1 MEFSA
6 INNVTLYTPVLV
18 PVNYPSFVPAVNGF
32 GQTIMVPVAPP
43 PNMNTFVPVMPPPM
57 PFPQVPMNQ
66 PMMPPPPAVVPPN
79 YVYDTMCGQD
89 LDRSP
94 SRSPSIDASSDSGS
108 SGVPEVPGYVSNTPD
123 THTPALPQL
132 TEEMTKRQIVAS
144 TLEWLSKVFGGQFD
158 TIGNRG
164 ELVLRMKIKTREALD
179 AFCPFVALCV
189 KESLLCKMSCPI
201 STKNGRKHI
210 RGYLAYMEAVSEEA
224 AERVIELYNEFNKT
238 HILPSGEPVFSGLQL
253 NPSSVRPKRT

>member
-18 PVNYPSFVPAVNGF
+18 PVNYPSYVPAVNAF
-32 GQTIMVPVAPP
+32 GQTIMVPIAPAPNTLVPIMAPP
-43 PNMNTFVPVMPPPM
+43 PSNML
-57 PFPQVPMNQ
+57 PFPPV
-66 PMMPPPPAVVPPN
+66 PMMPNVVIPPHC
-79 YVYDTMCGQD
+79 VYDTVCGQD
-89 LDRSP
+89 FDRSP

-123 THTPALPQL
+123 TRTPPLPQL
-132 TEEMTKRQIVAS
+132 SEEMTKRQIVAS
-144 TLEWLSKVFGGQFD
+144 TLDWLSQTFQDQFD

-179 AFCPFVALCV
+179 AFCPFVTLCV

-238 HILPSGEPVFSGLQL
+238 HVLPNGEPVFSGLQL
-253 NPSSVRPKRT
+253 NPSSVRPKRS

>member
-18 PVNYPSFVPAVNGF
+18 PVNYPSYVPVVNAF
-32 GQTIMVPVAPP
+32 GQTIMVPMNPIPP
-43 PNMNTFVPVMPPPM
+43 MLAPPM
-57 PFPQVPMNQ
+57 PFPQI
-66 PMMPPPPAVVPPN
+66 PMMPAPSPVMSPN
-79 YVYDTMCGQD
+79 YVFDAVCGQD
-89 LDRSP
+89 QDFARSP
-94 SRSPSIDASSDSGS
+94 SRSPSLDASSDSGS

-123 THTPALPQL
+123 ARTPALPVL
-132 TEEMTKRQIVAS
+132 SEEMTKRQIVAA
-144 TLEWLSKVFGGQFD
+144 TLDWLSQVFGDQFD

-179 AFCPFVALCV
+179 AFCPFVTLCV

-224 AERVIELYNEFNKT
+224 AQRIIELYNEFNKT
-238 HILPSGEPVFSGLQL
+238 HLLPNGEPVFSGLQL
-253 NPSSVRPKRT
+253 NPSSVRPKRN